1 MKITVVAA
9 ILKDDSLTLV
19 TNEGK
24 YHKLAQGDNRLR
36 PILDLVLPEV
46 QAGRSVEVD
55 LTGAVT
61 NAYEDFEKKSNGV
74 IKFFRVARN
83 ALKKWFGDNSLAVS
97 DGTYGTIPDTPAE
110 VDEIVQK
117 LEAEPETREQTLE
130 EIIANSKPVTGL
142 VFNTGTEDKQLPQ
155 HETLIAVV
163 DGKEIIPN
171 AQHLHAQVAHAS
183 KLGSPAAFEN
193 FARLVT
199 AVKRQHSM
207 DDLVAFISKLDT
219 PLTDEGYV
227 LAYKNLSATSD
238 VGVYVDPYTKKV
250 KQRVG
255 TRVCMSESLV
265 DPNRGQDCS
274 NGLHVASRSYLGSYT
289 SNGGTFLIRIK
300 PSDVIAVPKYNTN
313 KMRVCAYEIIGR
325 LNDEDAHAV
334 CNNQPLQTDEG
345 KRLLAAA
352 ISGKTVAI
360 TNQVEI
366 TASRGGGCVY
376 TQLGESNSGRVF
388 ERDSLEDLG
397 MVDPID
403 PDAPSD
409 QMAAPVAVEE
419 VAEVIETTN
428 LTRKEAAA
436 VLHAAWAKLVND
448 GADDNLTAEAYRQLV
463 DFKQRAKVSWAK
475 LGIPYQG
482 STPVADF
489 DPNAMSEVTPAKVAE
504 QFDQAAAPEERDED
518 ADAEKLNDLFMEFNI
533 ADAGSKSEY
542 EAGIEL
548 IKLFKDYGF
557 VWDEDGDN
565 MLLDF
570 DEADLGG
577 VSFTVA
583 KYEQAQLREKLAPS
597 ETPSKANEGTA
608 ATIVPAD
615 GGSPR
620 QRIRAL
626 LAKGPLTVGT
636 AKEILAIKKAAKKG
650 WSALGVN
657 GEESYDIEQKA
668 TTE

>member
-46 QAGRSVEVD
+46 QAGRSIEVD
-55 LTGAVT
+55 LSGSVT
-61 NAYEDFEKKSNGV
+61 NVYEDFEKKSNGV
-74 IKFFRVARN
+74 VKFFRVARN

-97 DGTYGTIPDTPAE
+97 DGTYGTIPDTPKE

-117 LEAEPETREQTLE
+117 LEASPETREETLE

-142 VFNTGTEDKQLPQ
+142 VFNTGNAEKELQKD
-155 HETLIAVV
+155 ETLIAVV

-183 KLGSPAAFEN
+183 KLGSPTAFEN

-219 PLTDEGYV
+219 PLTEDGYV
-227 LAYKNLSATSD
+227 LAYKNLSATAD
-238 VGVYVDPYTKKV
+238 IGVYVDPYTKKV

-313 KMRVCAYEIIGR
+313 KMRVCAYEILGR
-325 LNDEDAHAV
+325 LNTEDARAV
-334 CNNQPLQTDEG
+334 CSNRPMQTDEG

-352 ISGKTVAI
+352 VSGKTVAI

-366 TASRGGGCVY
+366 TASHGGGCIY
-376 TQLGESNSGRVF
+376 TEIGERVESRVF
-388 ERDSLEDLG
+388 ERDTLEDLG

-403 PDAPSD
+403 PDASSD
-409 QMAAPVAVEE
+409 CSAPAVPVEE
-419 VAEVIETTN
+419 VVEALEVTN

-448 GADDNLTAEAYRQLV
+448 KADDSKVEEAYKQLV
-463 DFKQRAKVSWAK
+463 EFKQRAKVSWAK
-475 LGIPYQG
+475 LGVPYRG
-482 STPVADF
+482 SYPVADF
-489 DPNAMSEVTPAKVAE
+489 NPDDVPEIEPAKVAE

-518 ADAEKLNDLFMEFNI
+518 ADAEELNNLLQDFN
-533 ADAGSKSEY
+533 DAAPHSKDEY
-542 EAGIEL
+542 EVGTKL

-557 VWDEDGDN
+557 AWDEDGEN

-570 DEADLGG
+570 DEADLSS

-597 ETPSKANEGTA
+597 ETPSKADEGAA
-608 ATIVPAD
+608 ATTVPAD
-615 GGSPR
+615 GGTPR

-636 AKEILAIKKAAKKG
+636 AKEIVAIKKAAKKS

-657 GEESYDIEQKA
+657 GDESYDIEQQA
-668 TTE
+668 TGQ